1 MCLTLQDH
9 GWSCDH
15 RYEDCRSICCRYQG
29 TDRQMHVLGI
39 WMNTSFV
46 ANVFYKRSLL
56 MGVSC
61 LVLGSQISRF
71 KLTFINGF
79 SFTKFS
85 KISLNAFFYYLLLL
99 FVIHYYII
107 ILLLLLLLL
116 SLLLLL
122 LQFFSGSI
130 SYVTGHL
137 FKITWGWE
145 LEIMWNYHI

>member
-79 SFTKFS
+79 AFTKFS
-85 KISLNAFFYYLLLL
+85 KISLFFFFIIYCYYLL
-99 FVIHYYII
+99 FI

-116 SLLLLL
+116 LL
-122 LQFFSGSI
+122 LQFFRGSI
-130 SYVTGHL
+130 SYVIGQL

-145 LEIMWNYHI
+145 LEIMWNYHNESD